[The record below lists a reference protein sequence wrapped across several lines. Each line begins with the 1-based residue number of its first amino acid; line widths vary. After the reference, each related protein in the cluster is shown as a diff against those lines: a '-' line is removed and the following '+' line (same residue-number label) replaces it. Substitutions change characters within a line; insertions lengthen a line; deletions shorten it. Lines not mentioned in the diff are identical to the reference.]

1 MLACLLACLP
11 RHLLPVNFRE
21 NAPTWHLVFC
31 SDGPAQ
37 AKMLSLAAANLA
49 RPITAPHGARLMTSW
64 RLAALKS
71 RPRRPKPS
79 RTKPELPLHEWL
91 IKKYDV
97 VEVNQGT
104 DEGRRGRVVDRQ
116 WRENTLCV
124 DGVNL
129 KTSEEIDPES
139 ASLFNAGF
147 ITKEQPQPLHMSHV
161 SLIDPTTDKRAD
173 AVAWRKRAGRMAR
186 ISLVT
191 RAIIPLPTQ
200 QKEDGLR
207 PKQYAETT
215 RRKDVLEVTYVPL
228 PEYSM
233 RRAKQAERQQRLQET
248 VGDAAVTGGASASSG
263 TEGREQKSAQ

>member
-1 MLACLLACLP
+1 MK
-11 RHLLPVNFRE
+11 N
-21 NAPTWHLVFC
+21 
-31 SDGPAQ
+31 
-37 AKMLSLAAANLA
+37 NLGGEA
-49 RPITAPHGARLMTSW
+49 ILQHHNR
-64 RLAALKS
+64 
-71 RPRRPKPS
+71 
-79 RTKPELPLHEWL
+79 
-91 IKKYDV
+91 
-97 VEVNQGT
+97 
-104 DEGRRGRVVDRQ
+104 
-116 WRENTLCV
+116 
-124 DGVNL
+124 
-129 KTSEEIDPES
+129 
-139 ASLFNAGF
+139 
-147 ITKEQPQPLHMSHV
+147 
-161 SLIDPTTDKRAD
+161 